1 MRKVPSL
8 HSPSIIS
15 KEIFGSRLPF
25 FYGWIVVAIAF
36 VTMGIGVNARTSFS
50 LLFPPILDE
59 FGWSR
64 GTVAATFSVGF
75 IVSTVLTPFIGAMM
89 DKVGPRVV
97 LPLGA
102 LLASI
107 GLIFSTFSY
116 EPWHFFITLGALVVG
131 GSVFMSYFGHTL
143 FLPNWFD
150 RRRGLA
156 MGLAFAGAGVGA
168 IIIFPWM
175 QHAIETSGWRY
186 ACIIIAIVM
195 MLVLVPINILFQRH
209 HPRDLGLEV
218 DGGKIADEYVGKV
231 RQKNIERR
239 IVNRDWV
246 ETEWTVVKAMHTSNF
261 WWLVIA
267 FATALYAWYAVQVHQ
282 TRYLLDIGI

>member
-8 HSPSIIS
+8 RSPSKTS
-15 KEIFGSRLPF
+15 KEIIGSDFPF
-25 FYGWIVVAIAF
+25 FYGWIVIAVAF

-97 LPLGA
+97 LPLGG
-102 LLASI
+102 LLASM
-107 GLIFSTFSY
+107 GLIFSTFAY
-116 EPWHFFITLGALVVG
+116 EPGHFFITLGALVVG

-143 FLPNWFD
+143 FIPNWFD

-156 MGLAFAGAGVGA
+156 MGLAFAG
-168 IIIFPWM
+168 
-175 QHAIETSGWRY
+175 Q
-186 ACIIIAIVM
+186 
-195 MLVLVPINILFQRH
+195 VLVP
-209 HPRDLGLEV
+209 
-218 DGGKIADEYVGKV
+218 
-231 RQKNIERR
+231 
-239 IVNRDWV
+239 
-246 ETEWTVVKAMHTSNF
+246 
-261 WWLVIA
+261 
-267 FATALYAWYAVQVHQ
+267 
-282 TRYLLDIGI
+282 